1 MEHEKNKSKAVNQ
14 VKQKLEEQRITKN
27 QKREER
33 LMDTK
38 NNLEKQKI
46 RDHLKALQVISMYSL
61 GLLGF
66 VLT

>member
-1 MEHEKNKSKAVNQ
+1 MEHEKNKSKAVSQ

-33 LMDTK
+33 LLDAR

-46 RDHLKALQVISMYSL
+46 RDHMKALQVISKYSL
-61 GLLGF
+61 GPLGF

>member
-1 MEHEKNKSKAVNQ
+1 MEHEKNKSKAVSQ

-33 LMDTK
+33 LLDAR

-46 RDHLKALQVISMYSL
+46 RDHMKALQVISMYSL
-61 GLLGF
+61 CPLGF